1 MVVVRGGV
9 AARALLLVHLGE
21 VCSGVFGPWWHYSAL
36 VGRVVVSVASSPLD
50 HGVLL
55 APLVVFL
62 GHGSRRRVTLRSTRN
77 HGGLGLTDRGDSAIV
92 LVVAVVSVD
101 GRVEREATVVDGK

>member
-9 AARALLLVHLGE
+9 AASALLLVHLGE
-21 VCSGVFGPWWHYSAL
+21 VRSGVFRPWWHYSAL

-62 GHGSRRRVTLRSTRN
+62 GHGSRWCVTLRRTRY
-77 HGGLGLTDRGDSAIV
+77 HSGLSLTDRGDAAVV
-92 LVVAVVSVD
+92 LVVTVVSVD